1 MVSTIA
7 EGATGASLIL
17 APSLVNRLLLGSELA
32 EPAAL
37 ARVFGIALVALALAC
52 WPRRGGDDTLD
63 QQCLAMLL
71 YNACVG
77 TLLAAVGL
85 GGWIAG
91 ALLWP
96 ATVFHLL
103 IAGALVLTSRRRQ
116 GATSQE
122 ASSRG
127 NAR

>member
-1 MVSTIA
+1 MVSTVA
-7 EGATGASLIL
+7 EGATGVSLIL

-52 WPRRGGDDTLD
+52 LPRRAGDENLD

-77 TLLAAVGL
+77 VLLASVGL
-85 GGWIAG
+85 GGSIAG

-103 IAGALVLTSRRRQ
+103 MAGALVVTSRRRQ
-116 GATSQE
+116 RATTE
-122 ASSRG
+122 G
-127 NAR
+127 